1 MTRLVISAA
10 VDPGPAH
17 DRIRVW
23 VRGQN
28 VGSLTVGAGDGEAVA
43 SRLVRLGLEQGER
56 IESESGSVHFSEP
69 AEDCLEWTPEERAAL
84 QEQIAAALRRQ
95 VTARFVEVPREPE
108 PRRISA
114 TTPGAVICSEC
125 CGVCHCECSHVREAF
140 DREAWLAA
148 RCPGCGA
155 DPGFCSPTCSWRSRE
170 DGPR

>member
-28 VGSLTVGAGDGEAVA
+28 VGALTVGAGDGEAVA

-69 AEDCLEWTPEERAAL
+69 ADSEAL
-84 QEQIAAALRRQ
+84 CPACGA
-95 VTARFVEVPREPE
+95 V
-108 PRRISA
+108 
-114 TTPGAVICSEC
+114 PGA
-125 CGVCHCECSHVREAF
+125 
-140 DREAWLAA
+140 
-148 RCPGCGA
+148 
-155 DPGFCSPTCSWRSRE
+155 CSPTCSRHHDCDNR
-170 DGPR
+170 GAACPRCRLYGAPP